1 MAGNRVGQCV
11 RLGVIVDAVY
21 DWRAYSLTSDP
32 QADDGL
38 ISVTP
43 KVVPTGTVSPYLV
56 REIAPGDIVR
66 LGEVEGVFTLPE
78 PLPDRLLFISA
89 GSGITAMSML
99 RDLDHP
105 KCLRDVVAVHSDRT
119 AEQMMFDSTGCAPI
133 GVTVRRCSPGPATC
147 STRWSSTGTSTV
159 TPRVCTSIE
168 GA

>member
-1 MAGNRVGQCV
+1 
-11 RLGVIVDAVY
+11 
-21 DWRAYSLTSDP
+21 
-32 QADDGL
+32 
-38 ISVTP
+38 
-43 KVVPTGTVSPYLV
+43 VVPPGTDSSYLV

-147 STRWSSTGTSTV
+147 STRWSSTGTSSV